1 MNQFKRHN
9 DVPLVSEIDGA
20 GIVVLIGLFVL
31 FYFAALKPLLE
42 RRKMEQVQQQE
53 LELHRTKADISAQAL
68 QTASDH
74 LKTIKALISDSP
86 QKLEAVKALN
96 DRLARIAAL
105 ATARGLDIADIRPG
119 DVAVAVHYT
128 TVPISLTGTG
138 SFPNCVRY
146 MHELHQ
152 QFSDTTVTS
161 MRLTGNPDDLTAS
174 GTFQLELR
182 WYAAPERGSRSGPIS
197 SIEH

>member
-1 MNQFKRHN
+1 VNQFKRHN
-9 DVPLVSEIDGA
+9 EVPLVSEIDGA
-20 GIVVLIGLFVL
+20 GIVVLIGLFIL
-31 FYFAALKPLLE
+31 FYFTALKPLLE
-42 RRKMEQVQQQE
+42 RRQMEQVQQQE
-53 LELHRTKADISAQAL
+53 LELQRTKADLSAQAL
-68 QTASDH
+68 QTASEH
-74 LKTIKALISDSP
+74 LKTIKAAISDSP
-86 QKLEAVKALN
+86 QKLEPVKALN

-119 DVAVAVHYT
+119 DVAAAVHYT

-138 SFPNCVRY
+138 GFPNCVRY

-161 MRLTGNPDDLTAS
+161 MRLTGNPDDLTAA

-182 WYAAPERGSRSGPIS
+182 WYAAPQRSGAVSSIS
-197 SIEH
+197 SGEH